1 MDSDGRKYCIM
12 KKMFH
17 LCISSSDE
25 VMFRCQEDY
34 LRAFN
39 YFALASYS
47 TGTLLLCDAIM
58 SNHIHSCVI
67 SSRLE
72 EMAAEFKYSYS
83 RYFNSRYHRRGG
95 LGEKKPFVLE
105 VEGAHHILAAL
116 SYTLRNPYHH
126 GIASTPFGYE
136 HSSANIFFQKELGKF
151 PLYCDSLPKSKY
163 ELLPSRASVPPH
175 FKFDSRGMFTRES
188 VMEVSQVELMYG
200 SARNFLFYMNR
211 LSGEKWECEQREDKG
226 VISEVVKLESVERCS
241 VNMDCE
247 RMLANEKRRW
257 NSQKV
262 RDIELCEEIDNVLV
276 PRCGR
281 RSVYTLT
288 ASEKDKIANY
298 LYARHISESQI
309 RRCLCYSYGG

>member
-95 LGEKKPFVLE
+95 LGEKKPFILE
-105 VEGAHHILAAL
+105 VEGARHILAAL
-116 SYTLRNPYHH
+116 SYTLRNPFHH
-126 GIASTPFGYE
+126 GVAGTPFGYE
-136 HSSANIFFQKELGKF
+136 HSSANIFFQKELGKVPMF
-151 PLYCDSLPKSKY
+151 CGSAPKSKY
-163 ELLPSRASVPPH
+163 NLLPSRAVYPTH

-200 SARNFLFYMNR
+200 SARNYLFYMNR
-211 LSGEKWECEQREDKG
+211 LSGEKWENEQKEDRDT
-226 VISEVVKLESVERCS
+226 SMEVVKLETIEMCFPVQNYSA
-241 VNMDCE
+241 
-247 RMLANEKRRW
+247 MLMNEKKRW
-257 NSQKV
+257 DSKQI

-276 PRCGR
+276 PRLNR

-288 ASEKDKIANY
+288 QSEKDKIANY

>member
-136 HSSANIFFQKELGKF
+136 HSSANIFFQKELGKQNQSTSCF
-151 PLYCDSLPKSKY
+151 RAGSVSRPTSNLIPEGCSLGRVLWRY
-163 ELLPSRASVPPH
+163 H
-175 FKFDSRGMFTRES
+175 
-188 VMEVSQVELMYG
+188 
-200 SARNFLFYMNR
+200 
-211 LSGEKWECEQREDKG
+211 
-226 VISEVVKLESVERCS
+226 
-241 VNMDCE
+241 
-247 RMLANEKRRW
+247 RW
-257 NSQKV
+257 S
-262 RDIELCEEIDNVLV
+262 LCT
-276 PRCGR
+276 GR
-281 RSVYTLT
+281 PETFFF
-288 ASEKDKIANY
+288 I
-298 LYARHISESQI
+298 
-309 RRCLCYSYGG
+309 